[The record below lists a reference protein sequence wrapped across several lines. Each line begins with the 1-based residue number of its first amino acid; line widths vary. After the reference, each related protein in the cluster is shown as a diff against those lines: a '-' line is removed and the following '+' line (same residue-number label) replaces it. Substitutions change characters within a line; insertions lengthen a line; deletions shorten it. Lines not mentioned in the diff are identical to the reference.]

1 MAPRVYFF
9 FCLFHFSRARC
20 SDSNLLSIYDVQGS
34 NLIISV
40 RYYYYDHYTDLK
52 NWETEV
58 SYLSKVMK
66 GVIVEQVFRLK
77 QLPIASTFSSI
88 SLYTPFIG
96 AQYIE
101 WSYSW

>member
-20 SDSNLLSIYDVQGS
+20 SDSNLPSVYYVQGS
-34 NLIISV
+34 NLTVSV

-58 SYLSKVMK
+58 SYLSKVMQ

-77 QLPIASTFSSI
+77 HLPIASTFSSI
-88 SLYTPFIG
+88 TLHSLYRSSI
-96 AQYIE
+96 
-101 WSYSW
+101 